1 MKKDTME
8 AFEEAGI
15 NNLTDDEL
23 DEQFNKISS
32 QGDLDGNF
40 SNSFVNGI
48 SDKRKS
54 NAIEMEKD
62 VLFPGREKKQEQTK
76 AVLSDTGMPAE
87 TVDSTMQALDKQGL
101 HEVSNRELQTR
112 YHKLM
117 DQGTAEGNTDT
128 FAKATSEGKSQQL
141 QKERKDVYG
150 EVEYELHLN
159 KSMITNALANKGL
172 PPEMINQTL
181 DTMKTQGIDN
191 ISQSEM
197 NRHFD
202 FVVDR
207 AEHGEWK
214 NSFADTFTSSIENER
229 RTTELEQ
236 DRSTPIEGESLRSF
250 DETSD

>member
-1 MKKDTME
+1 
-8 AFEEAGI
+8 
-15 NNLTDDEL
+15 
-23 DEQFNKISS
+23 
-32 QGDLDGNF
+32 
-40 SNSFVNGI
+40 
-48 SDKRKS
+48 
-54 NAIEMEKD
+54 MEKD
-62 VLFPGREKKQEQTK
+62 VLFPDREKKPEQTN
-76 AVLSDTGMPAE
+76 VLSDTGMPTD
-87 TVDSTMQALDKQGL
+87 TVDTTMQALDKQGL
-101 HEVSNRELQTR
+101 HDVSNRELKTR

-117 DQGTAEGNTDT
+117 DQGTAEGNVDT
-128 FAKATSEGKSQQL
+128 FAKATSGDEKSQQL

-172 PPEMINQTL
+172 PTEMINQTL
-181 DTMKTQGIDN
+181 DTMKTHGIET

-202 FVVDR
+202 LVVDG
-207 AEHGEWK
+207 AKHGEWK